1 MGGNGID
8 TLPVDYS
15 DIQGIVRF
23 GYGPL
28 TEACFLLLDI
38 RDAPAARSWLSTA
51 PVATAVELAEP
62 PKTALQVAF
71 TREGLQAL
79 GVADD
84 VIAGFSDEFLS
95 GMSGQESRSRSLG
108 DIGANSPQYW
118 RWGGAGKV
126 PHVLVMLYAQP
137 GRLEAWRQT
146 IQAAPWDAA
155 FEVLDCLP
163 TSNLFGAEPFGF
175 KDGVSQPTL
184 DWKRQ
189 RAPHGD
195 QLEYGNLL
203 TLGEFLLGYPN
214 EYGKYT
220 HRPLLGSDTPASSVL
235 PFAEDASDKRDL
247 GRNGA
252 YIVVRQLQ
260 QDVRGFWRFLDR
272 QADSDPQARQALA
285 ESLVGRRANGDPL
298 LPISA
303 QPIEGI
309 YPKNAEQNQFVYD
322 SDSDGVRCPFGAHI
336 RRANPRNADLPPGST
351 GLFRRLLH
359 TLGFG
364 NPKLRDDVVASTRFH
379 RLLRRGR
386 EYGPALTAQE
396 AVADVPETGEHGIH
410 FICIV
415 ANILRQFEFVQN
427 AWVMGTKFDAMTEE
441 SDPLL
446 GNREAVPGCPFT
458 NTFSI
463 PQQAGLPIRILD
475 VPQFVT
481 VRGGAYFFLPSLSAL
496 RYLTAPGAR
505 PHGIPSSSNDQ
516 DNQPEQTPPA
526 LN

>member
-1 MGGNGID
+1 MGGDVKRGKAISA
-8 TLPVDYS
+8 PAVDFN
-15 DIQGIVRF
+15 DIQGLVRF

-28 TEACFLLLDI
+28 SEACFLLLNI
-38 RDAPAARSWLSTA
+38 RDARAARSWLATA
-51 PVATAVELAEP
+51 PVATAVELAQAPE
-62 PKTALQVAF
+62 TALQIAF

-79 GVADD
+79 GVAEDA
-84 VIAGFSDEFLS
+84 IAGFSAEFLS
-95 GMSGQESRSRSLG
+95 GMAGQQSRSRRLG
-108 DIGANSPQYW
+108 DVGANSPQSW

-126 PHVLVMLYAQP
+126 PHLLVMLYTQP
-137 GRLEAWRQT
+137 GQLEGWRQT
-146 IQAAPWDAA
+146 VQGAHWNAA
-155 FEVLDCLP
+155 FAVLDCLP
-163 TSNLFGAEPFGF
+163 TSNLFGTEPFGF

-184 DWKRQ
+184 DWKRE
-189 RAPHGD
+189 RTPDGD

-220 HRPLLGSDTPASSVL
+220 VRPLLDSDAPASSML
-235 PFAEDASDKRDL
+235 PFAEDAPGKRDL

-252 YIVVRQLQ
+252 YLVFRHLQ

-272 QADSDPQARQALA
+272 QTGSHPQTRQHLGEAM
-285 ESLVGRRANGDPL
+285 VGRRMNGDPL
-298 LPISA
+298 LPTTT
-303 QPIEGI
+303 QPIQGI
-309 YPKNAEQNQFVYD
+309 DAKAAAQNRFTYN
-322 SDSDGVRCPFGAHI
+322 SDSNGVRCPFGAHV

-351 GLFRRLLH
+351 GLWAWLLH

-364 NPKLRDDVVASTRFH
+364 NPKFRDDVVASTRFH

-386 EYGPALTAQE
+386 EYGPALPQE
-396 AVADVPETGEHGIH
+396 QAVGDGPDPGEHGIH

-427 AWVMGTKFDAMTEE
+427 AWVTSTKFDALTEE

-458 NTFSI
+458 NAFSL
-463 PQQAGLPIRILD
+463 PQQAGLRARILG

-496 RYLTAPGAR
+496 RYLAAIGEDSEVAR
-505 PHGIPSSSNDQ
+505 EN
-516 DNQPEQTPPA
+516 
-526 LN
+526 